1 MVRRINLSPGVKT
14 VTHSDYEIASVK
26 AAGAELRYRG
36 EAKLTAVDA
45 RIAEVESTLV
55 FLLHQ
60 RREIV
65 NQYDLNKP
73 AVCHH
78 VPDQYED
85 GVPFCIDCGVRV

>member
-1 MVRRINLSPGVKT
+1 MVLRINLSPGVMT
-14 VTHSDYEIASVK
+14 MTHSEYEIASVK

-36 EAKLTAVDA
+36 EAKLSAVDA

-73 AVCHH
+73 AICHH
-78 VPDQYED
+78 VTDQYED

>member
-1 MVRRINLSPGVKT
+1 MVHCINLAPGVIT
-14 VTHSDYEIASVK
+14 MTHSDYEIASVK

-36 EAKLTAVDA
+36 EAKLSAVDR

-55 FLLHQ
+55 YLLHQ

-78 VPDQYED
+78 VPDAYED
-85 GVPFCIDCGVRV
+85 GVPFCIDCGVRL

>member
-1 MVRRINLSPGVKT
+1 MTNT
-14 VTHSDYEIASVK
+14 EYEKASVE
-26 AAGAELRYRG
+26 AALGQR
-36 EAKLTAVDA
+36 KLAAVDA
-45 RIAEVESTLV
+45 KINETEHVLV
-55 FLLHQ
+55 YLLHQ